1 MNFTLE
7 QIAHLIGGKL
17 DGSKDIKVNTIS
29 SIEDA
34 EEGSISFLSNPKYE
48 QICSGNTGHAEAV
61 KIKYDTNIISFSK
74 LLEIFFKTH
83 DPTTL
88 NRQGNDVGTQYRS
101 SIFYKNELELNIAKK
116 MILKLNES
124 KIFSNK
130 IVTLLEQQSK
140 FYEAEDYHKKYFY
153 KNPTNMYCQLV
164 VKPKIEKF
172 LKENAN
178 I

>member
-1 MNFTLE
+1 MNKDYAILASGCFWCTE
-7 QIAHLIGGKL
+7 TIFDNVSGVISVVPGYIGGK
-17 DGSKDIKVNTIS
+17 I
-29 SIEDA
+29 
-34 EEGSISFLSNPKYE
+34 SNPKYE
-48 QICSGNTGHAEAV
+48 EICSGTTGHAEAV
-61 KIKYDTNIISFSK
+61 KIKYDKNIISFSK

-124 KIFSNK
+124 EIFSNK
-130 IVTLLEQQSK
+130 IVTLLEKESK

-172 LKENAN
+172 LKENTN

>member
-1 MNFTLE
+1 MNKDYAILASGCFWCTETIFDNVTGVLSVVPGY
-7 QIAHLIGGKL
+7 IGGK
-17 DGSKDIKVNTIS
+17 I
-29 SIEDA
+29 
-34 EEGSISFLSNPKYE
+34 SNPKYE
-48 QICSGNTGHAEAV
+48 EICTGSTGHAEAV

-124 KIFSNK
+124 EIFSNK
-130 IVTLLEQQSK
+130 IVTLLEKESK

-172 LKENAN
+172 LKENTN

>member
-1 MNFTLE
+1 MSKDYAILASGCFWCTETIFDNVSGV
-7 QIAHLIGGKL
+7 ISVIPGYIGGK
-17 DGSKDIKVNTIS
+17 I
-29 SIEDA
+29 
-34 EEGSISFLSNPKYE
+34 SNPKYE
-48 QICSGNTGHAEAV
+48 EICTGTTGHAEAV

-101 SIFYKNELELNIAKK
+101 SIFYKNELELNTAKK

-130 IVTLLEQQSK
+130 IVTLLEQESK

-172 LKENAN
+172 LKENTN
-178 I
+178 T

>member
-1 MNFTLE
+1 MSKDYAILASGCFWCTETIFDNVSGV
-7 QIAHLIGGKL
+7 ISVVPGYIGGK
-17 DGSKDIKVNTIS
+17 I
-29 SIEDA
+29 
-34 EEGSISFLSNPKYE
+34 SNPKYE
-48 QICSGNTGHAEAV
+48 EICTGTTGHAEAV

-116 MILKLNES
+116 KILKLNES

-130 IVTLLEQQSK
+130 IVTLLEQESK

-178 I
+178 T

>member
-1 MNFTLE
+1 MSKDYAILASGCFWCTETIFDNVLGVVSVVPGY
-7 QIAHLIGGKL
+7 IGGK
-17 DGSKDIKVNTIS
+17 IP
-29 SIEDA
+29 
-34 EEGSISFLSNPKYE
+34 NPKYE
-48 QICSGNTGHAEAV
+48 EICTGTTGHAEAV
-61 KIKYDTNIISFSK
+61 KIEYDTNIISFSK

-101 SIFYKNELELNIAKK
+101 SIFYKNELELNTAKK

-130 IVTLLEQQSK
+130 IVTLLEQESK

-172 LKENAN
+172 LKENTN
-178 I
+178 T

>member
-1 MNFTLE
+1 MSKDYAILASGCFWCTETIFDNVSGV
-7 QIAHLIGGKL
+7 ISVIPGYIGGK
-17 DGSKDIKVNTIS
+17 I
-29 SIEDA
+29 
-34 EEGSISFLSNPKYE
+34 SNPKYE
-48 QICSGNTGHAEAV
+48 EICTGTTGHAEAV
-61 KIKYDTNIISFSK
+61 KIEYDTNIISFSK

-130 IVTLLEQQSK
+130 IVTLLEQESK

-172 LKENAN
+172 LKENTN
-178 I
+178 T

>member
-1 MNFTLE
+1 MSKDYAILASGCFWCTETIFDNVSGV
-7 QIAHLIGGKL
+7 ISVIPGYIGGK
-17 DGSKDIKVNTIS
+17 I
-29 SIEDA
+29 
-34 EEGSISFLSNPKYE
+34 SNPKYE
-48 QICSGNTGHAEAV
+48 EICTGTTGHAEAV

-130 IVTLLEQQSK
+130 IVTLLEQESK

-172 LKENAN
+172 LKENTN
-178 I
+178 T

>member
-1 MNFTLE
+1 MNKDYAILASGCFWCTE
-7 QIAHLIGGKL
+7 TIFDSVAGVVSVVPGYIGGK
-17 DGSKDIKVNTIS
+17 I
-29 SIEDA
+29 
-34 EEGSISFLSNPKYE
+34 SNPKYE
-48 QICSGNTGHAEAV
+48 EICTGTTGHAEAV

-130 IVTLLEQQSK
+130 IVTLLEQESK

-178 I
+178 T

>member
-1 MNFTLE
+1 MNKDYAILASGCFWCTETIFDNVTGVLSVVPGY
-7 QIAHLIGGKL
+7 IGGK
-17 DGSKDIKVNTIS
+17 I
-29 SIEDA
+29 
-34 EEGSISFLSNPKYE
+34 SNPKYE
-48 QICSGNTGHAEAV
+48 EICTGSTGHAEAV

-116 MILKLNES
+116 MILKLNGSE
-124 KIFSNK
+124 IFSNK
-130 IVTLLEQQSK
+130 IVTLLEKESK

-172 LKENAN
+172 LKENTN

>member
-1 MNFTLE
+1 MSKDYAILASGCFWCTETIFDNVSGVLSV
-7 QIAHLIGGKL
+7 IPGYIGGK
-17 DGSKDIKVNTIS
+17 I
-29 SIEDA
+29 
-34 EEGSISFLSNPKYE
+34 SNPKYE
-48 QICSGNTGHAEAV
+48 EICTGTTGHAEAV

-130 IVTLLEQQSK
+130 IVTLLEQESK

-178 I
+178 S

>member
-1 MNFTLE
+1 MSKDYAILASGCFWCTETIFDNVSGVVSV
-7 QIAHLIGGKL
+7 APGYIGGK
-17 DGSKDIKVNTIS
+17 IP
-29 SIEDA
+29 
-34 EEGSISFLSNPKYE
+34 NPKYE
-48 QICSGNTGHAEAV
+48 EICTGTTGHAEAV
-61 KIKYDTNIISFSK
+61 KIEYDTNIISFSK

-130 IVTLLEQQSK
+130 IVTLLEQESK

-172 LKENAN
+172 LKENTN
-178 I
+178 T

>member
-1 MNFTLE
+1 MSKDYAILASGCFWCTETIFDNVSGV
-7 QIAHLIGGKL
+7 ISVVPGYIGGK
-17 DGSKDIKVNTIS
+17 I
-29 SIEDA
+29 
-34 EEGSISFLSNPKYE
+34 SNPKYE
-48 QICSGNTGHAEAV
+48 EICTGTTGHAEAV

-101 SIFYKNELELNIAKK
+101 SIFYKNELELNTAKK

-130 IVTLLEQQSK
+130 IVTLLEQESK

-153 KNPTNMYCQLV
+153 KNPTNIYCQLV

-178 I
+178 T

>member
-1 MNFTLE
+1 MSKDYAILASGCFWCTETIFDNVSGV
-7 QIAHLIGGKL
+7 ISVVPGYIGGK
-17 DGSKDIKVNTIS
+17 I
-29 SIEDA
+29 
-34 EEGSISFLSNPKYE
+34 SNPKYE
-48 QICSGNTGHAEAV
+48 EICTGTTGHAEAV

-130 IVTLLEQQSK
+130 IVTLLEQESK

-172 LKENAN
+172 LKENTN
-178 I
+178 T

>member
-1 MNFTLE
+1 MSKDYAILASGCFWCTETIFDNVSGVVSVVPGY
-7 QIAHLIGGKL
+7 IGGK
-17 DGSKDIKVNTIS
+17 IP
-29 SIEDA
+29 
-34 EEGSISFLSNPKYE
+34 NPKYE
-48 QICSGNTGHAEAV
+48 EICTGTTGHAEAV
-61 KIKYDTNIISFSK
+61 KIEYDTNIISFSK

-116 MILKLNES
+116 KILKLNES

-130 IVTLLEQQSK
+130 IVTLLEQESK

-178 I
+178 T

>member
-1 MNFTLE
+1 MSKDYAILASGCFWCTETIFDNVSGVVSV
-7 QIAHLIGGKL
+7 IPGYIGGK
-17 DGSKDIKVNTIS
+17 I
-29 SIEDA
+29 
-34 EEGSISFLSNPKYE
+34 SNPKYE
-48 QICSGNTGHAEAV
+48 EICTGTTGHAEAV

-130 IVTLLEQQSK
+130 IVTLLEQESK

-178 I
+178 T

>member
-1 MNFTLE
+1 MSKDYAILASGCFWCTETIFDNVSGV
-7 QIAHLIGGKL
+7 ISVVPGYIGGK
-17 DGSKDIKVNTIS
+17 IP
-29 SIEDA
+29 
-34 EEGSISFLSNPKYE
+34 NPKYE
-48 QICSGNTGHAEAV
+48 EICTGTTGHAEAV
-61 KIKYDTNIISFSK
+61 KIEYDTNIISFSK

-130 IVTLLEQQSK
+130 IVTLLEQESK

-172 LKENAN
+172 LKENTN
-178 I
+178 T

>member
-1 MNFTLE
+1 MSKDYAILASGCFWCTETIFDNVSGV
-7 QIAHLIGGKL
+7 ISVVPGYIGGK
-17 DGSKDIKVNTIS
+17 I
-29 SIEDA
+29 
-34 EEGSISFLSNPKYE
+34 SNPKYE
-48 QICSGNTGHAEAV
+48 EICSGTTGHAEAV

-101 SIFYKNELELNIAKK
+101 SIFYKNELELNTAKK

-130 IVTLLEQQSK
+130 IVTLLEQESK

-178 I
+178 T

>member
-1 MNFTLE
+1 MSKDYAILASGCFWCTETIFDNVSGV
-7 QIAHLIGGKL
+7 ISVVPGYIGGK
-17 DGSKDIKVNTIS
+17 I
-29 SIEDA
+29 
-34 EEGSISFLSNPKYE
+34 SNPKYE
-48 QICSGNTGHAEAV
+48 EICTGTTGHAEAV

-101 SIFYKNELELNIAKK
+101 SIFYKNELELNTAKK

-130 IVTLLEQQSK
+130 IVTLLEQESK

-172 LKENAN
+172 LKENTN

>member
-1 MNFTLE
+1 MNKDYAILASGCFWCTETIFDNVTGVLSVVPGY
-7 QIAHLIGGKL
+7 IGGK
-17 DGSKDIKVNTIS
+17 I
-29 SIEDA
+29 
-34 EEGSISFLSNPKYE
+34 SNPKYE
-48 QICSGNTGHAEAV
+48 EICSGTTGHAEAV

-101 SIFYKNELELNIAKK
+101 SIFYKNELELNTAKK

-130 IVTLLEQQSK
+130 IVTLLEQESK

-178 I
+178 T

>member
-1 MNFTLE
+1 MSKDYAILASGCFWCTETIFDNVTGVLSVVPGY
-7 QIAHLIGGKL
+7 IGGK
-17 DGSKDIKVNTIS
+17 I
-29 SIEDA
+29 
-34 EEGSISFLSNPKYE
+34 SNPKYE
-48 QICSGNTGHAEAV
+48 EICTGTTGHAEAV

-101 SIFYKNELELNIAKK
+101 SIFYKNELELNTAKK

-130 IVTLLEQQSK
+130 IVTLLEQESK

-178 I
+178 T

>member
-1 MNFTLE
+1 MNKDYAILASGCFWCTETIFDSVAGVLSVVPGY
-7 QIAHLIGGKL
+7 IGGK
-17 DGSKDIKVNTIS
+17 I
-29 SIEDA
+29 
-34 EEGSISFLSNPKYE
+34 SNPKYE
-48 QICSGNTGHAEAV
+48 EICTGTTGHAEAV
-61 KIKYDTNIISFSK
+61 KIKYDTNIISFAK

-130 IVTLLEQQSK
+130 IVTLLEQESK

-178 I
+178 T

>member
-1 MNFTLE
+1 MNKDYAILASGCFWCTE
-7 QIAHLIGGKL
+7 TIFDSVAGVVSVVPGYIGGK
-17 DGSKDIKVNTIS
+17 I
-29 SIEDA
+29 
-34 EEGSISFLSNPKYE
+34 SNPNYE
-48 QICSGNTGHAEAV
+48 EICTGTTGHAEAV

-130 IVTLLEQQSK
+130 IVTLLEQESK

-178 I
+178 T

>member
-1 MNFTLE
+1 MSKDYAILASGCFWCTETIFDNVSGV
-7 QIAHLIGGKL
+7 ISVVPGYIGGK
-17 DGSKDIKVNTIS
+17 I
-29 SIEDA
+29 
-34 EEGSISFLSNPKYE
+34 SNPKYE
-48 QICSGNTGHAEAV
+48 EICTGTTGHAEAV

-101 SIFYKNELELNIAKK
+101 SIFYKNELELNTAKK

-130 IVTLLEQQSK
+130 IVTLLEQESK

-178 I
+178 T

>member
-1 MNFTLE
+1 MSKDYAILASGCFWCTETIFDNVSGV
-7 QIAHLIGGKL
+7 ISVVPGYIGGK
-17 DGSKDIKVNTIS
+17 I
-29 SIEDA
+29 
-34 EEGSISFLSNPKYE
+34 SNPKYE
-48 QICSGNTGHAEAV
+48 EICTGTTGHAEAV
-61 KIKYDTNIISFSK
+61 KIEYDTNIISFSK

-101 SIFYKNELELNIAKK
+101 SIFYKNELELNTAKK

-130 IVTLLEQQSK
+130 IVTLLEQESK

-178 I
+178 T

>member
-1 MNFTLE
+1 MSKDYAILASGCFWCTETIFDNVSGVLSV
-7 QIAHLIGGKL
+7 IPGYIGGK
-17 DGSKDIKVNTIS
+17 I
-29 SIEDA
+29 
-34 EEGSISFLSNPKYE
+34 SNPKYE
-48 QICSGNTGHAEAV
+48 EICTGTTGHAEAV

-130 IVTLLEQQSK
+130 IVTLLEQESK

-178 I
+178 T

>member
-1 MNFTLE
+1 MSKDYAILASGCFWCTETIFDNVSGV
-7 QIAHLIGGKL
+7 ISVVPGYIGGK
-17 DGSKDIKVNTIS
+17 I
-29 SIEDA
+29 
-34 EEGSISFLSNPKYE
+34 SNPKYE
-48 QICSGNTGHAEAV
+48 EICSGTTGHAEAV
-61 KIKYDTNIISFSK
+61 KIKYDKNIISFSK

-101 SIFYKNELELNIAKK
+101 SIFYKNELELNTAKK

-130 IVTLLEQQSK
+130 IVTLLEQESK

-164 VKPKIEKF
+164 VKPKIDKF

-178 I
+178 T